1 MKAKT
6 QKPNYRTT
14 SALDCT
20 SAASQMRYDMK
31 TVEVPEYIVFSKPN
45 FPVVCKDY
53 IKAVEYAR
61 FASQFALDK
70 DVEFKVFETSRGEF
84 TRTFVNGKDITKEEG
99 GAQ

>member
-6 QKPNYRTT
+6 PKPTYTTT
-14 SALDCT
+14 SALDAT
-20 SAASQMRYDMK
+20 STASQMRYDMK

-53 IKAVEYAR
+53 IKAAEYAR

-84 TRTFVNGKDITKEEG
+84 ISTFVNGKPITSEEG
-99 GAQ
+99 GTQ